1 MTATLPLQSC
11 RMFASCLHGRS
22 GFGWGCQA
30 EHSDRARLRTAIKAD
45 AASGAIVAGIARR
58 MHAVMAQFRREFQA
72 LGRAGFHAQPAS
84 LALLDIDRHFTARWA
99 RHAYHLISS
108 LSHRCGLRRMRIL
121 QPLGLF
127 AILVQL
133 RTEVGM

>member
-11 RMFASCLHGRS
+11 RMFASCLHRRRRR
-22 GFGWGCQA
+22 FGGNCQA
-30 EHSDRARLRTAIKAD
+30 EDRDRPGLWTAIEAD
-45 AASGAIVAGIARR
+45 PTPGATVAAIMRR
-58 MHAVMAQFRREFQA
+58 MDAVMAQFRREFQA

-84 LALLDIDRHFTARWA
+84 LALLDINSHFTSRWA
-99 RHAYHLISS
+99 RHACHLIS

-121 QPLGLF
+121 QPLCLF

-133 RTEVGM
+133 RTEVG